1 MMDNTRENPVML
13 ITGTRKGIGKF
24 LAQTYAA
31 RGYRVVGCSRSP
43 VDWEAPGYEH
53 FIADVSDESQVLA
66 MFRSIRKT
74 YQRLDVTL
82 NNAGI
87 ASMNHVLL
95 TPASSAQKVLNTN
108 FIGTFMV
115 SRESAK
121 LMMKHQSGRIVNFS
135 TVAVPLD
142 LEGEAVYAASKSAV
156 ERFTR
161 ILAREIG
168 ALGITVNTVGP
179 APIETDLI
187 RAVPAEKIARLVD
200 ELAVKRLGTFEDVL
214 NVIDFFIHPESSYIT
229 GQTIYLGGV

>member
-1 MMDNTRENPVML
+1 MNDTTDNPVML
-13 ITGTRKGIGKF
+13 ITGTRKGIGKY

-31 RGYRVVGCSRSP
+31 RGCRVIGCSRKP
-43 VDWEAPGYEH
+43 IDWEAQGYEH
-53 FIADVSDESQVLA
+53 FLADVSDEEQVLA
-66 MFRSIRKT
+66 LFRHIRKT

-95 TPASSAQKVLNTN
+95 TPGSSAQKVMNTN
-108 FIGTFMV
+108 FLGTFMV

-121 LMMKHQSGRIVNFS
+121 LMMKRKYGRIVNFS

-142 LEGEAVYAASKSAV
+142 LEGDAVYAASKSAI

-168 ALGITVNTVGP
+168 PLGITVNTIGP
-179 APIETDLI
+179 TPIDTDLI
-187 RAVPAEKIARLVD
+187 RAVPAEKITRLVN
-200 ELAVKRLGTFEDVL
+200 ELSIKRLGSFEDVL
-214 NVIDFFIHPESSYIT
+214 HVIDFFIHPESGYIT